1 MNIIKYII
9 RKEFLQI
16 FRDPMMLRP
25 MFFIPL
31 IQLFVLGYAITFDV
45 KNIPLVVRDADNS
58 ALSRHLLEKVRMS
71 GRFRIVAFESGQH
84 RLESYFRNGKACLS
98 LAVPVDFE
106 REVANGRSPALQILV
121 DGVDSNTSLVA
132 LGYLQR
138 IMISTSEELSAGKKS
153 PAAGSRLEPRIRVW
167 FNPNLESRYYMLPG
181 IMAVLLS
188 MTTSLLTCMGITR
201 EREIGTLEQLNV
213 TPIRPIQLMLGKTL
227 PFAILSFGQ
236 LLLAMTVIL
245 YWYRIPLEGS
255 LGLLLLSALVF
266 LFSTLGVGLF
276 VSTICSTQQQAV
288 MVVFAFN
295 IFAILT
301 SGLFAPIENMPQL
314 VQKLTYLNPVRYFM
328 SIVRELFLKGSGIEY
343 LWRDGL
349 ALAFWGFFAIS
360 LSTLR
365 FRKSVG

>member
-1 MNIIKYII
+1 MNIIRCML

-16 FRDPMMLRP
+16 FRDPMMLRT

-31 IQLFVLGYAITFDV
+31 VQLFILGYAITFDV
-45 KNIPLVVRDADNS
+45 KNVPLVVRDADNS
-58 ALSRHLLEKVRMS
+58 ALSRHLLEKVKMS
-71 GRFRIVAFESGQH
+71 GRFRIVGFEPSQE
-84 RLESYFRNGKACLS
+84 RLKSYFEDGRACLS
-98 LAVPVDFE
+98 LAIPRDFE
-106 REVANGRSPALQILV
+106 RNVTNGKPPAMQILV

-138 IMISTSEELSAGKKS
+138 IIISTWSELLPGQTSGARVES
-153 PAAGSRLEPRIRVW
+153 RIRVW

-181 IMAVLLS
+181 IMAVLLT
-188 MTTSLLTCMGITR
+188 MTTALLTSMGITR
-201 EREIGTLEQLNV
+201 EREIGTLEQLSV

-236 LLLAMTVIL
+236 LLLALIVIL
-245 YWYRIPLEGS
+245 FWYGIPLEGS
-255 LGLLLLSALVF
+255 LGLLLLSALIF

-288 MVVFAFN
+288 MVVFAFI

-301 SGLFAPIENMPQL
+301 SGLFAPIENMPPF
-314 VQKLTYLNPVRYFM
+314 VQKLTYLNPLRYFM

-349 ALAFWGFFAIS
+349 ALVFWGFSAIL

-365 FRKSVG
+365 FRKSIG